1 VTYQP
6 DIMTHLA
13 GQWAGLHCT
22 RCASLCSEAA
32 PCVCC
37 QAGVSHQS
45 ATLAT
50 GGVEELLADESER
63 LPKFATGGVVS
74 ESKDQGDDSVP
85 AMLSPGEV
93 IDNPDRAEQLGM
105 TADAKRLREGRQDQ
119 PEVEASAEPQA
130 EVVFVTDDDAGV
142 TGESSGG

>member
-6 DIMTHLA
+6 DSMTHLA
-13 GQWAGLHCT
+13 GQWPGLHCT
-22 RCASLCSEAA
+22 RCQSSCSEVA

-45 ATLAT
+45 ATFAT
-50 GGVEELLADESER
+50 GGVEELLAEEAER

-74 ESKDQGDDSVP
+74 GPKDDGDDSIP
-85 AMLSPGEV
+85 AMLSPGEDFV
-93 IDNPDRAEQLGM
+93 SADRAEQLGM
-105 TADAKRLREGRQDQ
+105 TADARRLREQ

-130 EVVFVTDDDAGV
+130 EVRFITDNDAGMA
-142 TGESSGG
+142 GESSGG